1 MLGTLLKTSG
11 RTDEAL
17 AEFKEAVR
25 LRPDSIE
32 AHQSLAQVLQQK
44 GDGPGANAARHEA
57 DASLA
62 ARPTPRLRRSQ
73 WASGVRN

>member
-1 MLGTLLKTSG
+1 MHYMLGTLLRTSG

-44 GDGPGANAARHEA
+44 GDVPARTRRVTRQT
-57 DASLA
+57 ASLA
-62 ARPTPRLRRSQ
+62 ARPTPRLQRSQ
-73 WASGVRN
+73 